1 MQTKK
6 QNRDPGQWLGWLV
19 FLLVIA
25 GAPLLNV
32 FQQVTGLPVPSYALP
47 GLIGI
52 AVVLN
57 VVISLLRMANIKTYG
72 DMRLP
77 NGSEAP
83 AQPSMPVLPL
93 PPFGEPPFARPFV
106 TPTTIATDMAQSQAL
121 PGKRTTSSSLPQALS
136 GTRTLPQALSGTR
149 TLPSTARSQAL
160 PGKISVPPIQTPRF
174 EPVIS
179 PTALIVSVIGLVLLM
194 ALGLAVM
201 NF

>member
-1 MQTKK
+1 MHMQTKK

-25 GAPLLNV
+25 GGPLLNL
-32 FQQVTGLPVPSYALP
+32 FQQVTGLPVPGYALP
-47 GLIGI
+47 ALIGL

-57 VVISLLRMANIKTYG
+57 VLISLLRMANIKTNN

-83 AQPSMPVLPL
+83 AQPSMPALPL

-121 PGKRTTSSSLPQALS
+121 PGKRVETAA
-136 GTRTLPQALSGTR
+136 RPQALSGTR
-149 TLPSTARSQAL
+149 TLPSAARPQAL
-160 PGKISVPPIQTPRF
+160 PGKMSVPPIQAPRF

-194 ALGLAVM
+194 ALGLALM

>member
-136 GTRTLPQALSGTR
+136 GTRTLP
-149 TLPSTARSQAL
+149 STARSQAL